1 MLVGDAVIAL
11 DAVIVDVGFIIVTEV
26 ITITGRRVVHPLQV
40 VNAVSDVFCDCIGF
54 R

>member
-26 ITITGRRVVHPLQV
+26 ITITGHRVVHPLQV